1 MFGKFRNKV
10 EVVAPMGAVEYETE
24 KAMYKGNGEKYAG
37 IGEVAV
43 GFGLSTVVGAGFV
56 AWWHCSSC

>member
-43 GFGLSTVVGAGFV
+43 GFG
-56 AWWHCSSC
+56 